1 MRIIITSPSLDPTKN
16 VSGLSAVTRFIIEN
30 NPHHNYVHFE
40 LGRKDAEKGGIYRV
54 NTIIRKYKDWK
65 CLLKTYPDA
74 LVHYNFPLDKLGITR
89 DTPFMR
95 AALQNGNKM
104 VIHIHGGV
112 YLTSEIIPFPFR
124 QMLKYVFSWHVPFI
138 ALSETEAEVL
148 RKRFHAKHVVSL
160 PNCVDLKDA
169 QTFRRKYKDASTPLT
184 LGYLGRIAKTKG
196 LDYLLQACCMLKE
209 HHIPFRLKIAGAE
222 EYEGQ
227 YLPQFSKMLGNQ
239 FVYAG
244 IVSGEDK
251 NAFLKS
257 LDVLA
262 MPTFF
267 EGLPMSLLECMSYG
281 VVPVVTPVG
290 SIPTVVTEGQNGIL
304 IKVKDTQSIVDAIT
318 YLHTHR
324 DRLEQMSKS
333 SCNYIY
339 EHFSPESYIDK
350 LNNIYSICLC
360 YFNSRRST

>member
-1 MRIIITSPSLDPTKN
+1 MRIIITSPSLDPTTN

-54 NTIIRKYKDWK
+54 NAVIRRFKDWK

-74 LVHYNFPLDKLGITR
+74 IVHYNFPLDKLGITR

-124 QMLKYVFSWHVPFI
+124 QVLEYVFSWNVSFI

-160 PNCVDLKDA
+160 PNCIDLKDA
-169 QTFRRKYKDASTPLT
+169 QTFQRKYKDDSTPLT
-184 LGYLGRIAKTKG
+184 LGYLGRITKTKG
-196 LDYLLQACCMLKE
+196 MDYLLQACCLLKE
-209 HHIPFRLKIAGAE
+209 LHIPFSLKIAGAE
-222 EYEGQ
+222 EVEGQ
-227 YLPQFSKMLGNQ
+227 YLPQFSRTFGNQ

-281 VVPVVTPVG
+281 VVPVITPVG
-290 SIPTVVTEGQNGIL
+290 SIPTIVTDRQNGML
-304 IKVKDTQSIVDAIT
+304 IKVKDAQSIVDAIA
-318 YLHTHR
+318 YLHIHR

-333 SCNYIY
+333 ARNYIY
-339 EHFSPESYIDK
+339 EHFDSDSYIDK
-350 LNNIYSICLC
+350 LNSIYSTCLC
-360 YFNSRRST
+360 HFNSKR

>member
-1 MRIIITSPSLDPTKN
+1 MDVIIVSPSLDPTKN

-40 LGRKDAEKGGIYRV
+40 LGRKDVEKGGIYRV
-54 NTIIRKYKDWK
+54 NPVIRKYKDWK

-74 LVHYNFPLDKLGITR
+74 IVHYNFPLEKLGITR

-95 AALQNGNKM
+95 AALKNGNRM
-104 VIHIHGGV
+104 IIHIHGGA
-112 YLTSEIIPFPFR
+112 YLSSESVPFPFR
-124 QMLKYVFSWHVPFI
+124 QMLKYVFSWNVPFVT
-138 ALSETEAEVL
+138 LSEMEAEVL
-148 RKRFHAKHVVSL
+148 RKKFHVKHVVSL

-169 QTFRRKYKDASTPLT
+169 QTFQRKYKDDSTPLT

-196 LDYLLQACCMLKE
+196 MDYLLQACSILKE
-209 HHIPFRLKIAGAE
+209 RHIPFCLKIAGAE
-222 EYEGQ
+222 EIEGQ
-227 YLPQFSKMLGNQ
+227 YLPQFSNLLGNQ

-244 IVSGEDK
+244 IVSGESK
-251 NAFLKS
+251 NSFLRS

-281 VVPVVTPVG
+281 VVPVITPVG
-290 SIPTVVTEGQNGIL
+290 SIPTVVTDQQNGIL
-304 IKVKDTQSIVDAIT
+304 IKVKDTPSIVDAIT

-324 DRLEQMSKS
+324 DKLEQMSKS
-333 SCNYIY
+333 SRNYIY
-339 EHFSPESYIDK
+339 EHFDSDSYIDK
-350 LNNIYSICLC
+350 LNNIYSTC
-360 YFNSRRST
+360 

>member
-1 MRIIITSPSLDPTKN
+1 MDVIIVSPSLDPTKN

-40 LGRKDAEKGGIYRV
+40 LGRKDVEKGGIYRV
-54 NTIIRKYKDWK
+54 NPIIRKYKDWK

-74 LVHYNFPLDKLGITR
+74 IVHYNFPLEKLGITR

-95 AALQNGNKM
+95 AALKNGNRM
-104 VIHIHGGV
+104 IIHIHGGA
-112 YLTSEIIPFPFR
+112 YLTSESVPFPFR
-124 QMLKYVFSWHVPFI
+124 QMLKYVFSWNVPFI
-138 ALSETEAEVL
+138 TLSEMEAEVL
-148 RKRFHAKHVVSL
+148 RKKFHAKHVVSL

-169 QTFRRKYKDASTPLT
+169 QTFQRKYKDDSTPLT

-196 LDYLLQACCMLKE
+196 MDYLLQACSILKE
-209 HHIPFRLKIAGAE
+209 RHIPFCLKLAGVE
-222 EYEGQ
+222 EIEGQ
-227 YLPQFSKMLGNQ
+227 YLPQFSKVLGNQ

-244 IVSGEDK
+244 IVGGESK
-251 NAFLKS
+251 NAFLKD

-281 VVPVVTPVG
+281 VVPVITPVG
-290 SIPTVVTEGQNGIL
+290 SIPTVVTDQQNGIL
-304 IKVKDTQSIVDAIT
+304 IKVKDAQSIVDAIT

-324 DRLEQMSKS
+324 DNLEQMSKS
-333 SCNYIY
+333 SRNYIH
-339 EHFSPESYIDK
+339 EQFNTDSYIDK
-350 LNNIYSICLC
+350 LNSIYSTC
-360 YFNSRRST
+360 

>member
-1 MRIIITSPSLDPTKN
+1 MDVIIVSPSLDPTKN
-16 VSGLSAVTRFIIEN
+16 VSGLSAVTRFIIAN
-30 NPHHNYVHFE
+30 NPHHNYIHFE
-40 LGRKDAEKGGIYRV
+40 LGRKDDEKGGIYRV
-54 NTIIRKYKDWK
+54 GSIISGYRAWK
-65 CLLKTYPDA
+65 QLLRMHPDA
-74 LVHYNFPLDKLGITR
+74 IVHYNFPLEKPSIIR
-89 DTPFMR
+89 DTPFMH
-95 AALQNGNKM
+95 AALKNGNKM

-112 YLTSEIIPFPFR
+112 YLTSESIPFPFG
-124 QMLKYVFSWHVPFI
+124 QMLKHVFSWNVPFI
-138 ALSETEAEVL
+138 TLSETEAEVL

-160 PNCVDLKDA
+160 PNCIDLKDA
-169 QTFRRKYKDASTPLT
+169 QTFQRKYKDDSTPLT

-222 EYEGQ
+222 EHEGQ

-267 EGLPMSLLECMSYG
+267 DGLPMSLLECMSYG

-290 SIPTVVTEGQNGIL
+290 SIPTVVTNQQNGVL

-324 DRLEQMSKS
+324 DKLEKMSKS
-333 SCNYIY
+333 ACYYIY
-339 EHFSPESYIDK
+339 EHFDTDSYIDE
-350 LNNIYSICLC
+350 LNNIYRTCSCHC
-360 YFNSRRST
+360 NSNR